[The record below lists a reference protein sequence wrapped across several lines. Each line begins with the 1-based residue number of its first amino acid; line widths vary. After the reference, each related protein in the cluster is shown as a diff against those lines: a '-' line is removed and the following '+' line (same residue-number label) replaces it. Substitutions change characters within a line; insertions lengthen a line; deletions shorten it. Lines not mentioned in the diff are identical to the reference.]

1 MRKGGKAVIV
11 TNHILITN
19 DDGAS
24 ASGLGTLARALQVVG
39 QVTVIAPERN
49 WSASGHSKTMRN
61 PLRADPGELPNGI
74 PALITNGSPTD
85 AIALGLMGLAKQPVH
100 LVVTGINIGANL
112 GNDVTYSGTVTA
124 AIEATIA
131 GVPAI
136 AISLDSRDK
145 HADTRVAA
153 SFAAQL
159 ARIVLTR
166 GLPPKTLLNVNVP
179 LAPLASLRGVRI
191 TRMGARIYHDELIR
205 QLDPY
210 GHPFFWIGGHPPD
223 GLQEFGT
230 DIWALSQG
238 YISITPIQ
246 LDFTAYK
253 AIEQLRDWGIEG
265 GFSDDSQE
273 ALSLNAFEDILS

>member
-1 MRKGGKAVIV
+1 MGKGGKAIIV

-19 DDGAS
+19 DDGAA
-24 ASGLGTLARALQVVG
+24 ASGLGTLARALQAVG

-61 PLRADPGELPNGI
+61 PLRADPGELPDGI

-85 AIALGLMGLAKQPVH
+85 AIALGLMGLAEQPVH

-159 ARIVLTR
+159 ARIVLAR

-191 TRMGARIYHDELIR
+191 TRMGTRIYHDELVR

-230 DIWALSQG
+230 DIWALGQG

-246 LDFTAYK
+246 LDFTAYRV
-253 AIEQLRDWGIEG
+253 IEQLRNWGIEG

-273 ALSLNAFEDILS
+273 VLSLNAFEDILS

>member
-1 MRKGGKAVIV
+1 MTK
-11 TNHILITN
+11 HILITN

-24 ASGLGTLARALQVVG
+24 APGLGTLARALQAVG

-49 WSASGHSKTMRN
+49 WSASGHSKTMHS
-61 PLRADPGELPNGI
+61 PLRADPGKLPNGI

-85 AIALGLMGLAKQPVH
+85 AIALGLMGLAEPPIH

-112 GNDVTYSGTVTA
+112 GHDVTYSGTVTA

-131 GVPAI
+131 GVPAL

-159 ARIVLTR
+159 ARIVLAR

-179 LAPLASLRGVRI
+179 LKPPASLRGVRI

-205 QLDPY
+205 QLDPHGQPY
-210 GHPFFWIGGHPPD
+210 FWIGGHPPD
-223 GLQEFGT
+223 GLQELGT
-230 DIWALSQG
+230 DIWALSEG

-253 AIEQLRDWGIEG
+253 ALEQLRNWGIED
-265 GFSDDSQE
+265 GFSDGSQ
-273 ALSLNAFEDILS
+273 ALLSLDGVEGNLI